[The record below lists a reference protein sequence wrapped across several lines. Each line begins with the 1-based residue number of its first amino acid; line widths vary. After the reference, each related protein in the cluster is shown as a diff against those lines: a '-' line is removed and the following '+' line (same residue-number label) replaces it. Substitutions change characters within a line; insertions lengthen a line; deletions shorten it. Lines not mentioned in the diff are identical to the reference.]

1 MTHTIAPQSDPA
13 FFGQKALIYCRVSS
27 IKQTVDGSGL
37 DSQEHRCRR
46 YAEQH
51 GYVVEKVFT
60 DDVSGAGD
68 FLKRKG
74 MVALL
79 EYLRRRRTTD
89 YVVIFDDLK
98 RFARDTLF
106 HLQLR
111 AQMDRYNARIEC
123 LNFRFEDT
131 PEGKFVEIIHAAQ
144 GQLERE
150 QNGRQAVQKMCARLE
165 QGYFVFHAPIGYR
178 YEKVGHHGKLLVL
191 NEPYASVIKEA
202 LEGFASGRF
211 QTQSEMRRY
220 LESCECIPKNAQGL
234 IAKKRTTDL
243 LTHPVYAGY
252 VEHERWGISFRKG
265 QHDPLIS
272 LETYRKNQERLN
284 GKPLVPTRKDLN
296 KEFPLRGFVVCGDC
310 GNPYTASFTKGK
322 TKYHPYYVCQRQGC
336 ASYGKSIRRA
346 DLEGAFETVLKQMT
360 PSKEVLNL
368 ALAMLK
374 DQWNK
379 REEIQIAQVK
389 EHQKTLAEIEQKIEK
404 VIDMMIDANSEIVR
418 QNLSKRLAQLEKDKL
433 IAEGQI
439 AENAQPL
446 RPLASIARTSLDFL
460 ANPHKLWGS
469 ERLEDKRAVL
479 KLAFSEPWAYH
490 RIEGART
497 PNFSLPFKT
506 LGEISPSQKE
516 MVPRGRLE
524 LPRA

>member
-1 MTHTIAPQSDPA
+1 MTQLPTTKLPNALH
-13 FFGQKALIYCRVSS
+13 GQKAIIYCRVSS
-27 IKQTVDGSGL
+27 LRQTIDGSGL

-60 DDVSGAGD
+60 DDVSGGGD

-79 EYLRRRRTTD
+79 DYLRRRKTH

-150 QNGRQAVQKMCARLE
+150 QNGRQTIQKMCARLE
-165 QGYFVFHAPIGYR
+165 QGYFVFQAPIGYC
-178 YEKVGHHGKLLVL
+178 YEKIGAHGKLLVQ
-191 NEPYASVIKEA
+191 NEPYASVIKES

-211 QTQSEMRRY
+211 QTQAEMRRY
-220 LESCECIPKNAQGL
+220 LESCECIPKNAKGQ
-234 IAKKRTTDL
+234 IAKKRTMDL
-243 LTHPVYAGY
+243 LKHPVYAGY

-265 QHDPLIS
+265 QHEPLIS

-284 GKPLVPTRKDLN
+284 GKPLVPNRKDLN

-310 GNPYTASFTKGK
+310 GHPYTACFSKGK
-322 TKYHPYYVCQRQGC
+322 TKYHPYYICQKRGC
-336 ASYGKSIRRA
+336 ASYGKSVRRA
-346 DLEGAFETVLKQMT
+346 DLEGAFERVLRHMT
-360 PSKEVLNL
+360 PSKDVLNL

-374 DQWNK
+374 DQWHN
-379 REEIQIAQVK
+379 RENLQGSDQK
-389 EHQKTLAEIEQKIEK
+389 EQKKALAETEHKIEK
-404 VIDMMIDANSEIVR
+404 VIDMMIDANSEMVK
-418 QNLSKRLAQLEKDKL
+418 QNLTKRLAQLEKDKL
-433 IAEGQI
+433 ILEEKLATVTK
-439 AENAQPL
+439 PR
-446 RPLASIARTSLDFL
+446 RPLESIARTSLDFL
-460 ANPHKLWGS
+460 ESPHKIWAS

-479 KLAFSEPWAYH
+479 KLAFTKPWAYH

-497 PNFSLPFKT
+497 PDFSLPFKA
-506 LGEISPSQKE
+506 LEEISGANNQ
-516 MVPRGRLE
+516 MVPKERLE
-524 LPRA
+524 LSRA